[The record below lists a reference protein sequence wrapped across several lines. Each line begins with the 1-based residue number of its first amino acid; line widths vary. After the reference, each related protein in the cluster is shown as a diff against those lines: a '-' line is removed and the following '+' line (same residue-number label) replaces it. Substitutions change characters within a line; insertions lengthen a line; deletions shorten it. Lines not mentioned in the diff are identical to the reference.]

1 MGNEEILSFL
11 QTEYDKALVSSDV
24 VKGLIQLK
32 KTAGKYKKELN
43 KKAYKLFMN
52 GITDAIKEFDE
63 EIKREKRLSNNPKK
77 MLEEASWYE
86 YI

>member
-24 VKGLIQLK
+24 VKSLIQLK
-32 KTAGKYKKELN
+32 NTAGNYKKELN
-43 KKAYKLFMN
+43 KKEYKLFMN

-63 EIKREKRLSNNPKK
+63 EIKREKRLSNNPKRC
-77 MLEEASWYE
+77 
-86 YI
+86 

>member
-1 MGNEEILSFL
+1 MKNEEILSFL

-24 VKGLIQLK
+24 VKSLVQLK
-32 KTAGKYKKELN
+32 KTAGNYKKELN
-43 KKAYKLFMN
+43 KKEYKLFMN
-52 GITDAIKEFDE
+52 GITEAIKEFDE
-63 EIKREKRLSNNPKK
+63 EIKRERRLSNNPKK